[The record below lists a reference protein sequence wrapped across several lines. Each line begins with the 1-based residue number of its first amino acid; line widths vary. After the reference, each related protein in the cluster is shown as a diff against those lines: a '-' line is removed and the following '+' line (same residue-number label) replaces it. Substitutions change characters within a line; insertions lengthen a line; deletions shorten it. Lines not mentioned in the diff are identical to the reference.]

1 MLNEFILNTTDKT
14 KLQGFSWEPDNKDSV
29 KAVMIIIHGLGEHMK
44 RYGELAENLASQGV
58 GVFGMD
64 LRGHG
69 KSPGKRGHTA
79 PRDLILKDVD
89 SLCETIQNIYP
100 EAPLFIYGHSMGGN
114 IGLQHRLCGKFR
126 PRGYIITSP
135 WIILYNQ
142 ISGFKLLASKLLSRI
157 VPDLCVKNGLD
168 TKELSSD
175 QSQIDCDRD
184 SLYHD
189 YVSVKT
195 GLDCFESAKEIL
207 NKAHEEHEE
216 LLLLHGTE
224 DHVCSIEGSRAFIKN
239 IPVSCTYIEW
249 EGCYHELHHDIE
261 REKVRETIQN
271 WILERIN

>member
-114 IGLQHRLCGKFR
+114 IGLQHRLSGKFR

-142 ISGFKLLASKLLSRI
+142 MSGF
-157 VPDLCVKNGLD
+157 
-168 TKELSSD
+168 
-175 QSQIDCDRD
+175 
-184 SLYHD
+184 
-189 YVSVKT
+189 
-195 GLDCFESAKEIL
+195 
-207 NKAHEEHEE
+207 
-216 LLLLHGTE
+216 
-224 DHVCSIEGSRAFIKN
+224 
-239 IPVSCTYIEW
+239 
-249 EGCYHELHHDIE
+249 
-261 REKVRETIQN
+261 
-271 WILERIN
+271 